1 MGKKKSF
8 IILLILAILATGGV
22 ICMNSDISIQKNYK
36 KPVRFKKLK
45 YRKFNIEDD

>member
-22 ICMNSDISIQKNYK
+22 ICMNSEELQETSTI
-36 KPVRFKKLK
+36 
-45 YRKFNIEDD
+45 